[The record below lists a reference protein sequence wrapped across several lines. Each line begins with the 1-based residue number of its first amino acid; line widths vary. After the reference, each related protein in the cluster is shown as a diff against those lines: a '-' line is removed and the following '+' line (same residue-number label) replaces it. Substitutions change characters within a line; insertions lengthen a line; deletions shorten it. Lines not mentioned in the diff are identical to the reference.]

1 MEQMMSDQKLNIAL
15 AQRGLY
21 EGLNPTVTLLSKLI
35 IVSLVIYAAAYPENA
50 VKFLGTI
57 NDFLLSNFNTYYIYA
72 VSSLLIFCIFVSCSR
87 FGRIRLGSDNETPE
101 FSFFSWFAMLFS
113 AGMGIG
119 LMFYSIGEPLYH
131 FQNNPEIIQGGVA
144 SASSE
149 TVPSA
154 MRFTL
159 LHWGLH
165 AWGVYIAAGLAMAYF
180 TYRHNLP
187 LTIRSTL
194 YPLFGE
200 RLNGT
205 LGHLIDIIAVVATIL
220 GVASTVGT
228 GVSQLVSGVEFISGA
243 GILVDADGK
252 PTNTA
257 LVIALALVM
266 SLSILSALT
275 GVNRGVKWLSHLNM
289 YLSFALL
296 AVFVAFGSTLFA
308 SKLFGS
314 SLLDYAASLPEL
326 SFSVWDKDS
335 ELGRWQSGW
344 TILYWA
350 WWIAFA
356 PFVGLFLA
364 RISRGRTIREFVLGG
379 ILVPTFMCFAWMA
392 FLGGTALDMETNGQ
406 AVGSI
411 TEAVNSNIGTAL
423 FVTLEQL
430 DLGVAGSLAALAS
443 VILIVTYLVTSADS
457 GVLVLN
463 TIMAGGDTNP
473 ATRHRVIWGL
483 VLTFVAGSLMLAGG
497 LAAIQK
503 AMIIG
508 ALPFSLVMLLMC
520 LSMLKALFTQ
530 PMPLTGQDSLEAG
543 MEGRSASAEN

>member
-1 MEQMMSDQKLNIAL
+1 MNNNNLNVAL

-21 EGLNPTVTLLSKLI
+21 EGLNPTVTLFSKLI
-35 IVSLVIYAAAYPENA
+35 IVSLVVYAAVYPEMA
-50 VKFLGTI
+50 VDFLGGI
-57 NDFLLSNFNTYYIYA
+57 NSFLLANFNSYYIYA
-72 VSSLLIFCIFVSCSR
+72 VSFMLIFCAFVSCSR
-87 FGRIRLGSDNETPE
+87 FGRIKLGRDNEVAE

-131 FQNNPEIIQGGVA
+131 FQNNPDIISGVVAGA
-144 SASSE
+144 SAE

-154 MRFTL
+154 MRYTL

-180 TYRHNLP
+180 AYRHNLP

-200 RLNGT
+200 RLNGH
-205 LGHLIDIIAVVATIL
+205 LGHLVDVIAVVATIL

-228 GVSQLVSGVEFISGA
+228 GVSQLVSGIESISGA
-243 GILVDADGK
+243 GLLLDADGK
-252 PTNTA
+252 PTNVA
-257 LVIALALVM
+257 LVLVLALIM
-266 SLSILSALT
+266 ALSILSAVT
-275 GVNRGVKWLSHLNM
+275 GVKRGVKWLSHINM

-296 AVFVAFGSTLFA
+296 GVFVLFGSTLYA
-308 SKLFGS
+308 LKLFGS
-314 SLLDYAASLPEL
+314 SLLDYTASLPSL

-335 ELGRWQSGW
+335 ELGQWQTGW

-379 ILVPTFMCFAWMA
+379 ILVPTLMCFIWMA
-392 FLGGTALDMETNGQ
+392 FLGGTALDMETSGQ
-406 AVGSI
+406 AAGVI
-411 TEAVNSNIGTAL
+411 TETVNSNIGASL
-423 FVTLEQL
+423 FVTIEQL
-430 DLGVAGSLAALAS
+430 DLGLLGRLAAIAS

-463 TIMAGGDTNP
+463 TIMAGGNADP

-483 VLTFVAGSLMLAGG
+483 ALTFVTGSLMLAGG
-497 LAAIQK
+497 LTAIQK

-520 LSMLKALFTQ
+520 LSMLKALLSS
-530 PMPLTGQDSLEAG
+530 PSEVAISVTG
-543 MEGRSASAEN
+543 R

>member
-1 MEQMMSDQKLNIAL
+1 MSDQKLNIAL

-21 EGLNPTVTLLSKLI
+21 KGLNPTVTLLSKLI
-35 IVSLVIYAAAYPENA
+35 IVALVIYAVVYPDSA
-50 VKFLGTI
+50 VNFLGNI

-72 VSSLLIFCIFVSCSR
+72 VSALLIFCFFVSCSR
-87 FGRIRLGSDNETPE
+87 FGRIRLGADNEAPE

-119 LMFYSIGEPLYH
+119 LMLYSIGEPLYH
-131 FQNNPEIIQGGVA
+131 FQNNPEIIQGSVA
-144 SASSE
+144 SASIE

-154 MRFTL
+154 MRSTL

-180 TYRHNLP
+180 AYRHNLP

-200 RLNGT
+200 RLNGP

-243 GILVDADGK
+243 GLLVDADGK
-252 PTNTA
+252 PTNVA
-257 LVIALALVM
+257 LVLTLALVM

-275 GVNRGVKWLSHLNM
+275 GVNRGVKWLSHINM

-296 AVFVAFGSTLFA
+296 AVFVVFGSTLYGL
-308 SKLFGS
+308 KLFGS
-314 SLLDYAASLPEL
+314 SLLDYAANLPAL

-335 ELGRWQSGW
+335 ELGRWQSSW

-379 ILVPTFMCFAWMA
+379 ILVPTLMCFAWMA

-406 AVGSI
+406 AAGTI
-411 TEAVNSNIGTAL
+411 IEAVNSNIGTAL
-423 FVTLEQL
+423 FVTLQQL
-430 DLGVAGSLAALAS
+430 DLGLVGNLASIAS
-443 VILIVTYLVTSADS
+443 VILIITYLVTSADS

-503 AMIIG
+503 AMIIA

-520 LSMLKALFTQ
+520 ASMLKALFTQ
-530 PMPLTGQDSLEAG
+530 SVSVTSQGCRQADV
-543 MEGRSASAEN
+543 EG

>member
-1 MEQMMSDQKLNIAL
+1 MSDQKLNIAL

-144 SASSE
+144 SAGSE

-379 ILVPTFMCFAWMA
+379 ILVPTLMCFAWMA

-411 TEAVNSNIGTAL
+411 TEAVNSNVGTAL

-443 VILIVTYLVTSADS
+443 VTLIVTYLVTSADS

-483 VLTFVAGSLMLAGG
+483 VLTLVAGSLMLAGG

-530 PMPLTGQDSLEAG
+530 PMPLTGEDSLEAG

>member
-144 SASSE
+144 SAGSE

>member
-1 MEQMMSDQKLNIAL
+1 MSDSQLNVTL
-15 AQRGLY
+15 ARKGLY
-21 EGLNPTVTLLSKLI
+21 EGLNPTVTLFSKLI
-35 IVSLVIYAAAYPENA
+35 IIALVIYAVVYPDNA
-50 VKFLGTI
+50 VEVLGGI
-57 NDFLLSNFNTYYIYA
+57 NGVLLSHFNNYYIYA
-72 VSSLLIFCIFVSCSR
+72 VSAMLIFCAYVGCSR
-87 FGRIRLGSDNETPE
+87 FGRIRLGVDGEPPE

-131 FQNNPEIIQGGVA
+131 FQNNPDVIRSTVAAA
-144 SASSE
+144 SAE

-165 AWGVYIAAGLAMAYF
+165 AWGVYITAGLAMAYF
-180 TYRHNLP
+180 AYRHNLP

-194 YPLFGE
+194 YPLFGD
-200 RLNGT
+200 RLNGN
-205 LGHLIDIIAVVATIL
+205 LGHLVDVIAVVATIL

-228 GVSQLVSGVEFISGA
+228 GVSQLVSGIEFISGA
-243 GILVDADGK
+243 GLLIDAGGQ
-252 PTNTA
+252 PTGAA
-257 LVIALALVM
+257 LVIVLALIM
-266 SLSILSALT
+266 ALSILSAVT
-275 GVNRGVKWLSHLNM
+275 GVKRGVKWLSHINM

-296 AVFVAFGSTLFA
+296 GVFVLFGSTLYA
-308 SKLFGS
+308 TKLFGS
-314 SLLDYAASLPEL
+314 SLADYVASLPSL
-326 SFSVWDKDS
+326 SFSVWEKDS
-335 ELGRWQSGW
+335 DLGQWQTGW

-379 ILVPTFMCFAWMA
+379 VLVPTLMCFIWMA
-392 FLGGTALDMETNGQ
+392 FLGGSALDLETSGR
-406 AVGSI
+406 AAGAI
-411 TEAVNSNIGTAL
+411 TETVNTNIGASL
-423 FVTLEQL
+423 FVTIQQLELGLLGQL
-430 DLGVAGSLAALAS
+430 AMIAS
-443 VILIVTYLVTSADS
+443 IILIVTYLVTSADS

-463 TIMAGGDTNP
+463 TIMAGGNPEP

-483 VLTFVAGSLMLAGG
+483 VLTLVAGSLMLAGG

-508 ALPFSLVMLLMC
+508 ALPFSIVMLLMC
-520 LSMLKALFTQ
+520 VSMTKALFTSPQ
-530 PMPLTGQDSLEAG
+530 TAPAPLGN
-543 MEGRSASAEN
+543 R